1 MRNIQPG
8 SLMLIL
14 TRASDSHIDNS
25 HWDWIHANG
34 CVGIDSQPRNF
45 SSRHY
50 LVHTTQNMT
59 IAWPVFNGSRFDSD
73 TPSSNCFSASSNIL
87 WSCSTSAYLTASR
100 AALAF
105 KEVGLREQPKHPGYI
120 AKRLTSV
127 YRKGWNVIS

>member
-34 CVGIDSQPRNF
+34 CIGIDSQPRNF

-50 LVHTTQNMT
+50 LVRTTQNMM
-59 IAWPVFNGSRFDSD
+59 IAQ
-73 TPSSNCFSASSNIL
+73 
-87 WSCSTSAYLTASR
+87 
-100 AALAF
+100 ALASFQWIQVRQWHTF
-105 KEVGLREQPKHPGYI
+105 K
-120 AKRLTSV
+120 
-127 YRKGWNVIS
+127 